1 MSTKYNEEAEDLMFE
16 LFDED
21 DFTKVISFVD
31 KYGCDFVDRDGRNL
45 LMNFIVEGKSTFA
58 IELIKQ
64 YKMNGLNLDLQ
75 DDSGWTRSAGQNE

>member
-31 KYGCDFVDRDGRNL
+31 KYGCDFVDRDCKMTLGGRRCISL
-45 LMNFIVEGKSTFA
+45 LKKIARK
-58 IELIKQ
+58 L
-64 YKMNGLNLDLQ
+64 
-75 DDSGWTRSAGQNE
+75 

>member
-31 KYGCDFVDRDGRNL
+31 KYGCDL
-45 LMNFIVEGKSTFA
+45 W
-58 IELIKQ
+58 IEMEEI
-64 YKMNGLNLDLQ
+64 Y
-75 DDSGWTRSAGQNE
+75 

>member
-31 KYGCDFVDRDGRNL
+31 KYGCDFVDRDGRNQSYL
-45 LMNFIVEGKSTFA
+45 RTCFRINYI
-58 IELIKQ
+58 
-64 YKMNGLNLDLQ
+64 
-75 DDSGWTRSAGQNE
+75 